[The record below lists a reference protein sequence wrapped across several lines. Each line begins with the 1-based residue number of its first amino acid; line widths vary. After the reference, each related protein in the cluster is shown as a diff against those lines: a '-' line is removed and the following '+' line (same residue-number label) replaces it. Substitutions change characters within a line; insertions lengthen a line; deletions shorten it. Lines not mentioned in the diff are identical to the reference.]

1 MPTAYAKAWIGGSD
15 GEHNERCPVDYTN
28 HCGGWVHHSNR
39 VARTRRG
46 RQTRARCT
54 NICSGL
60 IEYAS
65 GKAGNPCDGANKIR
79 HINNAENLQS
89 GAHAALECT
98 YNSID
103 ANKLRMISG
112 NAKNVNSTMDQKGS
126 VYEQLLFG
134 IRVGGYNTE
143 GQGFCENANNL
154 QKVVDKNGDTCYK
167 KIVKKLGDAVAK
179 GEGIKYCQTNKTDPK
194 CKCINVSG
202 SGFVE
207 QCRQNPTWAG
217 CSEIIAAAD
226 SYASVGVLQ
235 SITGLSGGADCLVP
249 GICSGDVYAPLTV
262 PQSCANQIGICDQV
276 LNIEVGKIEE
286 AADLSAFQGCDI
298 QFQTVR
304 DQANST
310 SGSPAGIPSRIDD
323 SGDSGDSGK
332 SGVIRS
338 LLPQKIQSY
347 VPSDT
352 YLGIGGVGLS
362 GMCFVCILLL
372 LLIAMSSGGQTGRFR
387 RR

>member
-15 GEHNERCPVDYTN
+15 GEHNERCPVDYKN
-28 HCGGWVHHSNR
+28 HCGGWVHHSTR
-39 VARTRRG
+39 VARTWRG
-46 RQTRARCT
+46 KQTRARCT
-54 NICSGL
+54 RICSSL
-60 IEYAS
+60 IQYAS
-65 GKAGNPCDGANKIR
+65 GQAGSPCDGADKIR
-79 HINNAENLQS
+79 HINNTENLQS

-98 YNSID
+98 YNSVD
-103 ANKLRMISG
+103 ATKLKKMSDNK
-112 NAKNVNSTMDQKGS
+112 KNVNSTMGNKGS

-134 IRVGGYNTE
+134 IRVGGYDTE

-154 QKVVDKNGDTCYK
+154 QKVVDNNGDTCYE

-179 GEGIKYCQTNKTDPK
+179 GEGIKYCQTNKTDPR

-249 GICSGDVYAPLTV
+249 GICSGDVYAPLTA

-276 LNIEVGKIEE
+276 LNIDVGKIDE
-286 AADLSAFQGCDI
+286 AAKLSAFQGCDI
-298 QFQTVR
+298 QFQTVK
-304 DQANST
+304 DQAETT
-310 SGSPAGIPSRIDD
+310 SGSPAGIPSRIND
-323 SGDSGDSGK
+323 SGDSGE

-338 LLPQKIQSY
+338 LLPEKIQSY

-352 YLGIGGVGLS
+352 YLGISGVGLS
-362 GMCFVCILLL
+362 SMCCICILLL
-372 LLIAMSSGGQTGRFR
+372 LLITMSGGGGSGRFR